1 MSPEPSA
8 TPPSAATG
16 SAAGARR
23 GRPRT
28 AGLDERVLEA
38 TRESI
43 AEHGYAATTVDAIAA
58 RAMVSKGSIY
68 RRWPAKGVLV
78 YDACVAANDE
88 LPQVIDTGDIRADL
102 LAIARL
108 ASGPPADTLAA
119 EVVSHIL
126 ADAATDPDLMEM
138 LRVRFFL
145 PRSDAIVRRVEV
157 AVERGELAA
166 GIDAPLVPAVLTGA
180 LQYTRRVRSRSLS
193 DDELEHLV
201 DMVLSGHLPATRPT

>member
-1 MSPEPSA
+1 MSAEPSA
-8 TPPSAATG
+8 TTADDPGPP
-16 SAAGARR
+16 RR

-28 AGLDERVLEA
+28 AGLDDRVLEA
-38 TRESI
+38 TRHSI
-43 AEHGYAATTVDAIAA
+43 AEHGYAATTVDGVAA
-58 RAMVSKGSIY
+58 RAAVSKGSIY

-78 YDACVAANDE
+78 YEACVAANDE
-88 LPQVIDTGDIRADL
+88 LPRVIDTGDIRADL

-108 ASGPPADTLAA
+108 ASGPPSGTAGA

-157 AVERGELAA
+157 AVERGELTP
-166 GIDAPLVPAVLTGA
+166 GIDAELVPAVLTGA

-193 DDELEHLV
+193 DEELEHLV
-201 DMVLSGHLPATRPT
+201 DMVLGGHLPGPRGGA

>member
-1 MSPEPSA
+1 MSSEAP
-8 TPPSAATG
+8 ATG
-16 SAAGARR
+16 TADHGPPRR

-28 AGLDERVLEA
+28 AGLDDRVLEA
-38 TRESI
+38 TRASI
-43 AEHGYAATTVDAIAA
+43 TEHGYSATTVDGIAA
-58 RAMVSKGSIY
+58 RAAVSKGSIY
-68 RRWPAKGVLV
+68 RRWPAKGVLA

-108 ASGPPADTLAA
+108 ASGPPAGTVAA
-119 EVVSHIL
+119 EVVPHIL
-126 ADAATDPDLMEM
+126 AEAATDPDLMEM

-157 AVERGELAA
+157 AVERGELVA
-166 GIDAPLVPAVLTGA
+166 GIDTQLVPAVLTGA

-193 DDELEHLV
+193 DEELEHLV
-201 DMVLSGHLPATRPT
+201 DMILGGHVPGRRPDAS

>member
-1 MSPEPSA
+1 MSSERSA
-8 TPPSAATG
+8 TTSGDEAPP
-16 SAAGARR
+16 RR

-28 AGLDERVLEA
+28 AGLDDRVLEA
-38 TRESI
+38 TRGSI
-43 AEHGYAATTVDAIAA
+43 AEHGYAATTIDAIAA
-58 RAMVSKGSIY
+58 RATVSKGSIY

-88 LPQVIDTGDIRADL
+88 LPQVIDTGDIRSDL

-108 ASGPPADTLAA
+108 AAGPPSGSLAA

-157 AVERGELAA
+157 AVERGELAR

-201 DMVLSGHLPATRPT
+201 DMVLSGHQPGERPRA

>member
-1 MSPEPSA
+1 MSSEPSA
-8 TPPSAATG
+8 TTTG
-16 SAAGARR
+16 EPGAPRR

-28 AGLDERVLEA
+28 AGLDDRVLEA
-38 TRESI
+38 TRQSI
-43 AEHGYAATTVDAIAA
+43 AEHGYPATTVDGIAT
-58 RAMVSKGSIY
+58 RAGVSKGSIY

-102 LAIARL
+102 LAVAHL
-108 ASGPPADTLAA
+108 ASGPPSGTAGA

-145 PRSDAIVRRVEV
+145 PRSDAIVRRVAV
-157 AVERGELAA
+157 AVERGELTS
-166 GIDAPLVPAVLTGA
+166 GIDPQLVPAVLTGA
-180 LQYTRRVRSRSLS
+180 LQYTRRVRSRSLT
-193 DDELEHLV
+193 DEELEHLV
-201 DMVLSGHLPATRPT
+201 DMVLGGHLPGSPPGA

>member
-8 TPPSAATG
+8 TTTDEQGPP
-16 SAAGARR
+16 RR

-28 AGLDERVLEA
+28 AGLDDRVLEA
-38 TRESI
+38 TRRSI
-43 AEHGYAATTVDAIAA
+43 AEHGYTATTVDGIATSA
-58 RAMVSKGSIY
+58 EVSKGSIY

-102 LAIARL
+102 LAVARL
-108 ASGPPADTLAA
+108 ASGPPSGTAGA

-157 AVERGELAA
+157 AVERGELAP

-180 LQYTRRVRSRSLS
+180 LQYTRRVRSRSLT
-193 DDELEHLV
+193 DEELEHLV
-201 DMVLSGHLPATRPT
+201 DMVLGGHLPGPRPGA